1 MNDESPSLLTEILLV
16 GGPLHGKGSLMARPE
31 RRMTLELIPGENVVY
46 VRRLIERASKP
57 ADPPLAAYA
66 PEGMGDGEF
75 ARLLSEAK
83 SLRRQP

>member
-1 MNDESPSLLTEILLV
+1 MLV

-31 RRMTLELIPGENVVY
+31 GRMTLELIQGERVVY
-46 VRRLIERASKP
+46 VRRLIERASNP

-83 SLRRQP
+83 SLGRQP